1 MNQSW
6 DNLKKNTNPTLMGDV
21 GDISY
26 LLLYLTYNLLI
37 YYKTKV
43 TVSYYPFYT
52 LEQTWFV
59 ISFK

>member
-1 MNQSW
+1 
-6 DNLKKNTNPTLMGDV
+6 MGDV

-26 LLLYLTYNLLI
+26 LFLYLTYNLLI

-52 LEQTWFV
+52 LEQT
-59 ISFK
+59 